1 MWLAVVAIV
10 VGLAILV
17 WSADVFI
24 SGATVLAK
32 NLRVP
37 SFLIGLIILGLGSSA
52 PEMVVSTLAALQG
65 SPELALG
72 NAYGSNIMNIALVL
86 GVTAIISPIVIH
98 KSIVRRELPILVLV
112 TALAAWQLRDGLLS
126 QADGA
131 LLLGGLVLVLAIQII
146 LSLREGNHEHEDDAV
161 ENSIVKDSIIK
172 DSTIKDSIV
181 ENYVIGS
188 DVVVDSH
195 TSNNSRKF
203 NSVSKTQ
210 PNKKPSL
217 SRGMSSL
224 FIGMLMLILSSQA
237 IIWGAVELAT
247 FLGLSK
253 LIIGLTIVSI
263 GTSLPELV
271 ASLAAARQGEHD
283 MALGNII
290 GSNIFN
296 TLGVVGLAAIIAP
309 ITANPVIL
317 SRDILMMGILTLLL
331 SALCVFA
338 FMTKRR
344 FGRASGITLVL
355 CFVGYT
361 LWLIQTVNM

>member
-1 MWLAVVAIV
+1 MGLAVVAV
-10 VGLAILV
+10 LVGLAVLI
-17 WSADVFI
+17 WSADIFI
-24 SGATVLAK
+24 GGATGLAK
-32 NLRVP
+32 KLRVP

-52 PEMVVSTLAALQG
+52 PEMVVSVLAALQG

-72 NAYGSNIMNIALVL
+72 NAYGSNIINIALVL

-98 KSIVRRELPILVLV
+98 KSIVRRELPMLVFI

-126 QADGA
+126 QADGV
-131 LLLGGLVLVLAIQII
+131 LLLGGMVLVLGMQIV
-146 LSLREGNHEHEDDAV
+146 LSLREGSDEHKDDAIAK
-161 ENSIVKDSIIK
+161 NSIIK
-172 DSTIKDSIV
+172 DSITKNAVRDDA
-181 ENYVIGS
+181 VI
-188 DVVVDSH
+188 DSH
-195 TSNNSRKF
+195 E
-203 NSVSKTQ
+203 
-210 PNKKPSL
+210 PSL
-217 SRGMSSL
+217 TQGIGSL
-224 FIGMLMLILSSQA
+224 FIGMFILVLSSQA
-237 IIWGAVELAT
+237 IVWGAVELAN
-247 FLGLSK
+247 FWGLSK

-271 ASLAAARQGEHD
+271 ASLAAARRGEHD

-331 SALCVFA
+331 FALCIFA
-338 FMTKRR
+338 FVNKRP
-344 FGRASGITLVL
+344 FGRASGVTLVL
-355 CFVGYT
+355 CFFGYT